1 MASKKSAAEKAAPD
15 SKDVEVQDVAK
26 NRGGRTAY
34 QMPPK
39 HHTVLARSGQRLRN
53 ARKAVQDADEA
64 LYGKVLAALMD
75 GVKPSAITRST
86 GENHTAIQRMV
97 RRAKDEGHSF

>member
-34 QMPPK
+34 ETPRK
-39 HHTVLARSGQRLRN
+39 HHSVLERSGKRLRN
-53 ARKAVQDADEA
+53 AREAVKTADEA
-64 LYGKVLAALMD
+64 LYEKVLAALLD